1 MEVSNMDCIKVG
13 ELILSLRKEKE
24 MTQKQLADAMNISDK
39 TISKWERGLGCPDVS
54 LLSELSNILGVNLE
68 KLLLGNLEPN
78 NTDGGNMKKIRFYV
92 CPTCGNTITSSGE
105 AEITCCGRKLTV
117 MLPQPA
123 DEEHTLTVE
132 EIENDFYI
140 TFQHDMSKEHY
151 LCFVA
156 YVTCDRIHFVKL
168 YPEQGSELRIPKIYG
183 GRWYYCCSKHGLW
196 VK

>member
-123 DEEHTLTVE
+123 DE
-132 EIENDFYI
+132 
-140 TFQHDMSKEHY
+140 
-151 LCFVA
+151 
-156 YVTCDRIHFVKL
+156 
-168 YPEQGSELRIPKIYG
+168 
-183 GRWYYCCSKHGLW
+183 
-196 VK
+196 